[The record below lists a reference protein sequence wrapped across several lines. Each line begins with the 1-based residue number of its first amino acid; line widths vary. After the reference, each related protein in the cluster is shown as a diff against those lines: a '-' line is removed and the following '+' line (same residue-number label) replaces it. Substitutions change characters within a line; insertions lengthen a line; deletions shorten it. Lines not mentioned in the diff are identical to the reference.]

1 VLSSYEPHCLLRRN
15 FSQDVARII
24 LATEILYIKAA
35 FLEADFNAV
44 ADRPF
49 FGHGQVLHITTVS
62 DVYEAVYANTQKC
75 IHDGNLTTAI
85 VVKVQIN
92 DLGTLI
98 SSWGATQSE
107 QDERPAEHKL
117 HPAHVGNVA
126 FRSSLT
132 FQG

>member
-1 VLSSYEPHCLLRRN
+1 
-15 FSQDVARII
+15 
-24 LATEILYIKAA
+24 
-35 FLEADFNAV
+35 
-44 ADRPF
+44 
-49 FGHGQVLHITTVS
+49 
-62 DVYEAVYANTQKC
+62 
-75 IHDGNLTTAI
+75 
-85 VVKVQIN
+85 
-92 DLGTLI
+92 LGTLI